1 MTFDEMM
8 EDLKKDPECRETI
21 EKAEIISNFI
31 FENNYVQ
38 VVHCKDCLHFHPTPY
53 GAGGEC
59 IKDNRQWNVRDYFF
73 CFDGETDDGWDYEEG
88 NG

>member
-8 EDLKKDPECRETI
+8 EEIKKDPKCRETI

-38 VVHCKDCLHFHPTPY
+38 VVRCKDCLHFHPTPY